1 MTYINIDVDL
11 DDMVEQLSSREKQKL
26 VDALYDDGYY
36 QTELEKELDS
46 SGESTV
52 SVNEQLFRTE
62 LSKIS
67 KNYVNL
73 TNEDEELIM
82 KIGKRF

>member
-11 DDMVEQLSSREKQKL
+11 DDVVEQLSSREKQKL

-46 SGESTV
+46 DVAPTV

>member
-11 DDMVEQLSSREKQKL
+11 ADVIEQLSSREKQKL

-46 SGESTV
+46 NVESTV
-52 SVNEQLFRTE
+52 SLNEQLFRIE
-62 LSKIS
+62 VSKIHS
-67 KNYVNL
+67 NYFNL
-73 TNEDEELIM
+73 TNEEEELIM

>member
-11 DDMVEQLSSREKQKL
+11 EDVVEQLSSREKQKL

-46 SGESTV
+46 NVEFTV

-73 TNEDEELIM
+73 TNEEEELIM